1 MYTNRFTL
9 IEMLVVIA
17 IIAILASLLM
27 PTLMRSLEIAR
38 TTSCASNMK
47 QCNVAMMLY
56 VDDYYG
62 MLPPAATTISG
73 TFVDW
78 FPQVAVTWYSG
89 TGQSQ
94 TSAAFGD
101 IVRCTNKRN
110 IYGFNASGT
119 NSIYG
124 LFPWNKSFTLTSVTN
139 ASKVIMFAD
148 RSYVRGERWFRND
161 VRYLALAH
169 MSGLNLLK
177 LAGSVE
183 YRSFPWLEPFCEVKD
198 IPSADM
204 FSAEDFKRR
213 K

>member
-1 MYTNRFTL
+1 MRSNRFTL

-17 IIAILASLLM
+17 IIAILASFLM
-27 PTLMRSLEIAR
+27 PSLMRSLEMAK

-56 VDDYYG
+56 VEDNYG

-73 TFVDW
+73 SFNDW
-78 FPQVAVTWYSG
+78 FPQVAVTRYSG

-94 TSAAFGD
+94 TSAAVGN
-101 IVRCTNKRN
+101 IAYCTNKRN
-110 IYGFNASGT
+110 IYGFNASSG
-119 NSIYG
+119 NDFG
-124 LFPWNKSFTLTSVTN
+124 LFPWNKSFALTSVTN

-161 VRYLALAH
+161 IRYLALAH

-177 LAGSVE
+177 FAGSVE

-198 IPSADM
+198 IPNADM